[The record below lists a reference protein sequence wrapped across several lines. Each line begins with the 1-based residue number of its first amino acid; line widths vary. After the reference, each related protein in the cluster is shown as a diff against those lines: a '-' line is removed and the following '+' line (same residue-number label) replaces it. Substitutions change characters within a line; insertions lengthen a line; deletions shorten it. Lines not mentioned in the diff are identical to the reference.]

1 MSGRVTW
8 RTVRRIWILWGIVVT
23 IVFNVWMLTSSRAKG
38 FDRRLL
44 ESDARVSIREEGPY
58 LVFTPAAGPKAA
70 GLLFF
75 PGGGVDP
82 KAYSPLARAVA
93 EHGHE
98 AVIVRLPY
106 RLAPLSSHQAEAV
119 ERGRVWIEQHRS
131 GRTWV
136 AAGHSKGAVL
146 ACRLAA
152 GHRDRLGGLV
162 LIGTTHPVELDLSGL
177 TFPVAKVY
185 GTRDGVAPVAKVD
198 AHRGNLPPGTR
209 WVRIEGGN
217 HGQFG
222 WYGRQLGDDPATISR
237 EEQQALT
244 LAALLDV
251 LGRAEER
258 STRLAR

>member
-1 MSGRVTW
+1 MNW
-8 RTVRRIWILWGIVVT
+8 RTVRRIWVIWGIAVT
-23 IVFNVWMLTSSRAKG
+23 VIFNGWMLTSSHAKG

-44 ESDARVSIREEGPY
+44 ESDARVSVRQEDPY
-58 LVFTPAAGPKAA
+58 IVFTPTGTPARA

-82 KAYSPLARAVA
+82 NAYGPLARSVA
-93 EHGHE
+93 EHGYE
-98 AVIVRLPY
+98 AVIMRLPF
-106 RLAPLSSHQAEAV
+106 RLAPLASHQAEAV

-146 ACRLAA
+146 ATRLAA
-152 GHRDRLGGLV
+152 GHPDLLGGLV

-177 TFPVAKVY
+177 AFPVAKVY
-185 GTRDGVAPVAKVD
+185 GTNDGVAPEVKVD
-198 AHRGNLPPGTR
+198 ANRGNLPPGTR

-222 WYGRQLGDDPATISR
+222 WYGRQFGDDPATISR
-237 EEQQALT
+237 EEQQART
-244 LAALLDV
+244 LEALLDV
-251 LGRAEER
+251 LKRAA
-258 STRLAR
+258 S